1 MPSDSQERFTMKIDN
16 IRLTDA
22 AAQKKIEDAE
32 NKAQFEVDYAD
43 LVADLK
49 ALKAYASIKGI
60 NDKNYEAVK
69 AEIEEVRAA
78 VDALSPENQKI
89 AEDVGFMNFLT
100 QAEKTLVK
108 YEEAVKEKTETMAAN
123 QALIDAINALTTDIT
138 VDNYEAVKAAVAAAK
153 AEYEALKR
161 SVQNYFK
168 EDGLTAKLQAAEAAV
183 NAFDPNAEQDDDN
196 TGNTGA
202 DEGGCQSALTVGAV
216 ATMVLAGAWV
226 TIAARKKEN

>member
-1 MPSDSQERFTMKIDN
+1 MKIDN

-60 NDKNYEAVK
+60 NAENYEAVK
-69 AEIEEVRAA
+69 AEIEGVRAA
-78 VDALSPENQKI
+78 VDALSAENQKI
-89 AEDVGFMNFLT
+89 AEDVGFMSFLT

-108 YEEAVKEKTETMAAN
+108 YEDAVKAKAEALAAN
-123 QALIDAINALTTDIT
+123 QAVIDAINALTTDIT
-138 VDNYEAVKAAVAAAK
+138 VDNYEAVKAAVKAARAQ
-153 AEYEALKR
+153 YEALAR
-161 SVQNYFK
+161 SVKNYFK
-168 EDGLTAKLQAAEAAV
+168 EDGLTAKLDAAEAAV
-183 NAFDPNAEQDDDN
+183 NAFDPNAKQDDDN
-196 TGNTGA
+196 TGNTGD
-202 DEGGCQSALTVGAV
+202 DEDGCKSALTVGAV